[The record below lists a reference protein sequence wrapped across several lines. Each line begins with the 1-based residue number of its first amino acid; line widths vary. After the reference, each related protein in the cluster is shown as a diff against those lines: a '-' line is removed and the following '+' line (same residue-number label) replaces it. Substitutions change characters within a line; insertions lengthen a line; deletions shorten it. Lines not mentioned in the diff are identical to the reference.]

1 MSSITEKT
9 IPDCACTYFLQHDDD
24 GEFCNIPLYSKTEVR
39 CFAKIDPE
47 DFSDISQFKWALWS
61 KKGKANYYA
70 QRTIRIDG
78 KKGTERMHRR
88 IMKVSSNIDIDHK
101 NGNGLDNRKNNM
113 RIATSSE
120 NNRNQKPRKN
130 GVSKYKGVAWHKLA
144 EKWRVQIMYNKKM
157 IWLGYFEKNIVDG
170 IDIGELEAAKAYDNA
185 AIKYFGSFACLN
197 FPAERNI
204 VKLNDGAYKMSYIMS
219 EQDVKNIEK
228 KINDLRVLN
237 IKEIFDILANKD
249 LDELVNMCHYFSCG
263 ISELAAKIK
272 RFARKKISK
281 IELLL

>member
-1 MSSITEKT
+1 MSLDTVKT
-9 IPDCACTYFLQHDDD
+9 QDRVGYLIQHDDD
-24 GEFCNIPLYSKTEVR
+24 GEYCAIPLSGR
-39 CFAKIDPE
+39 NDIFAKIDPE
-47 DFSDISQFKWALWS
+47 DFEDISQFKWQLWNH
-61 KKGKANYYA
+61 KKKINFYA
-70 QRTIRIDG
+70 QRKIKTSTG
-78 KKGTERMHRR
+78 HTTERMHRR
-88 IMKVSSNIDIDHK
+88 ILKLPPYVGADHK
-101 NGNGLDNRKNNM
+101 NGNGLDNRKNNL
-113 RIATSSE
+113 RVATSGE
-120 NNRNQKPRKN
+120 NNHNQRPRM
-130 GVSKYKGVAWHKLA
+130 GSSKYKGVVWHKSNK
-144 EKWRVQIMYNKKM
+144 KWRSQITYNKKT
-157 IWLGYFEKNIVDG
+157 IWLGYFKKNIVNG
-170 IDIGELEAAKAYDNA
+170 ADIGELEAAKAYDNA

-204 VKLNDGAYKMSYIMS
+204 VRLNDGAYKMSYIMS

-237 IKEIFDILANKD
+237 IEEIFDILANKD